1 VRGLL
6 IVNMHATTTSP
17 RVTDVLVHALAGEID
32 LEVARTE
39 RRGHARELAERAQ
52 RERLDVLCTLGGD
65 GTINEAVNGLLV
77 NGPASDLPLLVTVPG
92 GSANVIP
99 RSLGLSPDPVE
110 ATGEILEALREG
122 RRRRISV
129 GKATAT
135 DAAGVV
141 CAPQW
146 FVANA
151 GMGIDAEIIAA
162 MEEQRSVGREATPSR
177 YLRTTLRQFFAGTD
191 RRHPALTV
199 QSMPGEFVTTGD
211 EDGAVS
217 DEPNEGDTAEAS
229 LPGQI
234 DGVFLAI
241 VQNTAPWT
249 YLGTKA
255 INPCPQASYDTGL
268 DLFAVRRLGVPA
280 ALRLARRM
288 IVGSEAGS
296 TKRSLTVLHDQ
307 DRIELQADPPTRL
320 QIDGEGFAPMSR
332 VVLESVPDALGVI
345 C

>member
-1 VRGLL
+1 
-6 IVNMHATTTSP
+6 
-17 RVTDVLVHALAGEID
+17 
-32 LEVARTE
+32 
-39 RRGHARELAERAQ
+39 
-52 RERLDVLCTLGGD
+52 
-65 GTINEAVNGLLV
+65 
-77 NGPASDLPLLVTVPG
+77 
-92 GSANVIP
+92 
-99 RSLGLSPDPVE
+99 
-110 ATGEILEALREG
+110 
-122 RRRRISV
+122 
-129 GKATAT
+129 
-135 DAAGVV
+135 
-141 CAPQW
+141 
-146 FVANA
+146 
-151 GMGIDAEIIAA
+151 
-162 MEEQRSVGREATPSR
+162 
-177 YLRTTLRQFFAGTD
+177 
-191 RRHPALTV
+191 
-199 QSMPGEFVTTGD
+199 MPGEFVTTGD